1 MGMGGREGS
10 MGGGVV
16 WVMGQ
21 HGGWGSMGFGDV
33 NVGGRKRILAMSIVT
48 IICVCIVHGFT
59 SNFTVAADHDTVLSG
74 SNH

>member
-1 MGMGGREGS
+1 
-10 MGGGVV
+10 
-16 WVMGQ
+16 
-21 HGGWGSMGFGDV
+21 MGFGGV

-74 SNH
+74 FNH